1 MHSELSRCLFAQHQ
15 LLNSRSHE
23 QRIETSHLPELKS
36 KLAFERSFAP
46 IQKNRSGIFAA
57 CIFHLSKMRYGISTL
72 SKTAAQTSSQIPR
85 FEENRMAWT
94 GFVQAIQSRYVLLS
108 FLLRPSADGAPRR
121 ATCPSRAA
129 PRLQAPELGCLGLP
143 WRSRRVGPAR

>member
-1 MHSELSRCLFAQHQ
+1 MFTHSELSRCLFAQHQ
-15 LLNSRSHE
+15 LLNFRSHE

-46 IQKNRSGIFAA
+46 IQKIEAA
-57 CIFHLSKMRYGISTL
+57 FLPLLFSIYLKCATESPPCRRPPPKPRRKYRASR
-72 SKTAAQTSSQIPR
+72 KTEWPGRVSSRP
-85 FEENRMAWT
+85 FKADT
-94 GFVQAIQSRYVLLS
+94 S

-121 ATCPSRAA
+121 AACPSRAA

-143 WRSRRVGPAR
+143 WRSRRVGPAC